1 MCKTF
6 ILWLMIV
13 VVTLS
18 SVNCARKESSPDESA
33 TTKPDSSVID
43 RRSYVLG
50 GIGAFA
56 EMVGAGVKKLALSAP
71 MIPEEMDGLI
81 QDARRIAAENGA
93 EITREE
99 DFLVTDLFPAEI
111 TEGKHVLLI
120 TKGSTKQTYYDL
132 KAEKRRLVESGAY
145 VGVARE
151 AIARRMGRLLSY
163 PEERIDTLL
172 AQARSKL

>member
-1 MCKTF
+1 M
-6 ILWLMIV
+6 
-13 VVTLS
+13 
-18 SVNCARKESSPDESA
+18 
-33 TTKPDSSVID
+33 ID
-43 RRSYVLG
+43 RRSYILG

-71 MIPEEMDGLI
+71 MKPEEMDTLI
-81 QDARRIAAENGA
+81 EDARRIAAENRA

-120 TKGSTKQTYYDL
+120 TKGSTKQEYFDL
-132 KAEKRRLVESGAY
+132 KDEKRRLVQSGAY
-145 VGVARE
+145 VGAARE

-163 PEERIDTLL
+163 PEERIDELL
-172 AQARSKL
+172 AQARSND

>member
-1 MCKTF
+1 MNKTF
-6 ILWLMIV
+6 ILWLMAMV
-13 VVTLS
+13 VILS
-18 SVNCARKESSPDESA
+18 SINCAREESSPDESA
-33 TTKPDSSVID
+33 TTRTDPSLID

-71 MIPEEMDGLI
+71 MTPEEMDGLI
-81 QDARRIAAENGA
+81 QEAQRIAAENGA

-120 TKGSTKQTYYDL
+120 AKGSTKQAYYDL

-145 VGVARE
+145 VGAARE
-151 AIARRMGRLLSY
+151 DIARRMGRLLSY
-163 PEERIDTLL
+163 PEERIDELL
-172 AQARSKL
+172 AQSHGKK

>member
-1 MCKTF
+1 MVKTF
-6 ILWLMIV
+6 ILWLMV
-13 VVTLS
+13 MVVTLS
-18 SVNCARKESSPDESA
+18 SINCAREESSPDESA
-33 TTKPDSSVID
+33 TTRPDPSLID

-71 MIPEEMDGLI
+71 MTPEEMDGLI
-81 QDARRIAAENGA
+81 QDAQRIAEENGV
-93 EITREE
+93 EITCEE

-120 TKGSTKQTYYDL
+120 AKGSTKQAYYDL

-145 VGVARE
+145 AGAARE

-163 PEERIDTLL
+163 SEERIDALL
-172 AQARSKL
+172 AKARSKE